1 MTNIEIV
8 ILWNLVKRND
18 PKTIHVFCPT
28 RWVVRGET
36 SESVLKNH
44 TELLELWE
52 WSQANVNDTGLERR
66 TIGVNFVI
74 KSFNYFTDATLKKLY

>member
-1 MTNIEIV
+1 MTNIEVV

-28 RWVVRGET
+28 RWAVRGET

-66 TIGVNFVI
+66 TIGVNFVM
-74 KSFNYFTDATLKKLY
+74 KSFNYFTGATLKKLY

>member
-1 MTNIEIV
+1 MTNIEVV

-28 RWVVRGET
+28 RWAVRGET
-36 SESVLKNH
+36 SGSVLK
-44 TELLELWE
+44 LWE
-52 WSQANVNDTGLERR
+52 WSQANVKDTGLERS
-66 TIGVNFVI
+66 TIGVNFVM